1 MRRGVRYKEGL
12 LSLPWTGVISCLLP
26 RMGVTRVHTNGGPPG
41 LVTLGKAKI
50 ASHPYL
56 RYARKYI
63 GGAWDSLPQAGQTEL
78 SLGSPRD
85 FPVRERRRVGDGR
98 GTPGR
103 SEP

>member
-1 MRRGVRYKEGL
+1 MILNDKDLYL
-12 LSLPWTGVISCLLP
+12 LIVE
-26 RMGVTRVHTNGGPPG
+26 RQEE
-41 LVTLGKAKI
+41 KF
-50 ASHPYL
+50 
-56 RYARKYI
+56 
-63 GGAWDSLPQAGQTEL
+63 